1 MIETMEEAMA
11 IAKAYCADRHL
22 PNQHTYQIAIND
34 VATWGSAKEHGDMT
48 EGIPFTTL
56 VLERKTLQWHMQT
69 MDIMQ
74 NILPEIVVPLP
85 EDFVSILSVT
95 LCEKDDVWTGNK
107 GSALHTRL
115 MEVEFGVGSRG
126 VESFSIKDD
135 QLILNLA
142 ASHPRM
148 SLKIEYF
155 AVSPSCVTPPRPCGR
170 RAAVMATRAKKCHPN
185 KSAPKA

>member
-1 MIETMEEAMA
+1 MIESMEEAVA

-22 PNQHTYQIAIND
+22 PNQSSYQIAVND
-34 VATWGSAKEHGDMT
+34 VATWSVTTGMT
-48 EGIPFTTL
+48 RIEEEPVPYTNL

-74 NILPEIVVPLP
+74 NIMPQLVVPLP

-95 LCEKDDVWTGNK
+95 LCEQDKVWTGNK
-107 GSALHTRL
+107 GSLLHTRL

-126 VESFSIKDD
+126 AESFSVKDD

-148 SLKIEYF
+148 SLKIEYY
-155 AVSPSCVTPPRPCGR
+155 AVSPSCVTPPKPCGR
-170 RAAVMATRAKKCHPN
+170 RAAVLATRAKRA
-185 KSAPKA
+185 S